1 MNTSPEERQAI
12 LEAAQEVNRTEAA
25 HKAAIARFDALIEG
39 RRVPRAKSD
48 RHGKATDPKSLNQR
62 VLKAITDS
70 PAPVAVN
77 SLALLLKADPK
88 KVRYAIVYHQK
99 KGRVVHAGLEGQYT
113 LKGRMLNGNGAQAE
127 H

>member
-25 HKAAIARFDALIEG
+25 HKAAIAQFSSASSKAVAFREQ
-39 RRVPRAKSD
+39 SD
-48 RHGKATDPKSLNQR
+48 RQGKATDPKSLNQR

-70 PAPVAVN
+70 PAPVAVK

-113 LKGRMLNGNGAQAE
+113 LKGRMLNGNGAHAE
-127 H
+127 N